1 MTNLIPI
8 AYLNEVCFL
17 SLNTDDKKYKAAL
30 DEAQDDLLEILGGQF
45 YEQIVTQYSTNPT
58 SFSADNETIYEDYI
72 KKYLAWQTYIN
83 YLGFANNDSTP
94 TGIRKF
100 NDENSELLS
109 GVEMYALEKKING
122 KVEKYKG
129 KMINFLRLEQQ
140 KDSTKYPLY
149 HYQCKESFS
158 FGITSVTKK
167 DYTLFKANKSITNN
181 E

>member
-1 MTNLIPI
+1 MISLIPI

-17 SLNTDDKKYKAAL
+17 SLATDDKKYKAASE
-30 DEAQDDLLEILGGQF
+30 EAHDDLAEILGGEF
-45 YEQIVTQYSTNPT
+45 YDQIYTQYHTNPKT
-58 SFSADNETIYEDYI
+58 LSADNTTLYQDYI
-72 KKYLAWQTYIN
+72 KKYLAWQTNLNYI
-83 YLGFANNDSTP
+83 GFENSDSTP
-94 TGIRKF
+94 TGRRKF
-100 NDENSELLS
+100 LDANSELLS

-129 KMINFLRLEQQ
+129 KMINFLRLEQE

-149 HYQCKESFS
+149 HYRCKENFS

>member
-1 MTNLIPI
+1 MANLIPI

-17 SLNTDDKKYKAAL
+17 SLNVDDKKYQAAL

-45 YEQIVTQYSTNPT
+45 YEQIDTQYSTNPT
-58 SFSADNETIYEDYI
+58 SFSPDNETLYEDYI

-83 YLGFANNDSTP
+83 YIGFANNDSTP

-100 NDENSELLS
+100 IDANSEILT
-109 GVEMYALEKKING
+109 GVEMYALEKKINA
-122 KVEKYKG
+122 KVQKYKG
-129 KMINFLRLEQQ
+129 KMINFLRLEQE

-149 HYQCKESFS
+149 HHRCKEDFS
-158 FGITSVTKK
+158 FGITSITKK

>member
-1 MTNLIPI
+1 MNNLIPI
-8 AYLNEVCFL
+8 AYLNEICFL

-30 DEAQDDLLEILGGQF
+30 DEAQDDLREIIGAQF
-45 YEQIVTQYSTNPT
+45 YTQIETQYTSNPI
-58 SFSADNETIYEDYI
+58 SFSTDNQALYDPYI
-72 KKYLAWQTYIN
+72 KKYLAWQTYLN

-100 NDENSELLS
+100 IDGNSELLT
-109 GVEMYALEKKING
+109 GVEMYAFEKKING
-122 KVEKYKG
+122 KVQKYKG
-129 KMINFLRLEQQ
+129 KMINFLKLAQD

-149 HYQCKESFS
+149 HHMCKSDFS
-158 FGITSVTKK
+158 FGITSITKK